1 MLISFV
7 TDLHVQDQRLDGDHG
22 HAALLTTTVQQ
33 IREAG
38 CDLVLIGGDLAGV
51 SVPHKATIRERNA
64 LVQFV
69 LALAEIAPVV
79 ICRGNHDTV
88 GDYAFLGHLA
98 GVQPIFFVE
107 DGPELIDTGNA
118 AVMVLPWLDRGRVV
132 GPDQDYGQVVREI
145 YAGALA
151 DCADDLR
158 SARSAGQPAIVL
170 THAAMPDAMIRDG
183 QPIVPTADP
192 VIALDALLADV
203 EVDAV
208 FVGHYHLHQRVAG
221 PVPAWYG
228 GSLFC
233 NDHGENPD
241 KGWLL
246 YNSDT
251 RSADLRLVDQPWR
264 LTIRIDDG
272 IIQAV
277 DPAGGCDEIVGR
289 SVAEAEDI
297 LRTLQIPAHVRIE
310 AKVTEARLT
319 EQTVAIARLRA
330 ELVAGA
336 LSVKVEVSP
345 QRTLRVRDGA
355 VDLANAETIPAKVKQ
370 FAGQLAPRPAAPVLK
385 RSLQLLD
392 DMIASEA

>member
-1 MLISFV
+1 
-7 TDLHVQDQRLDGDHG
+7 
-22 HAALLTTTVQQ
+22 
-33 IREAG
+33 
-38 CDLVLIGGDLAGV
+38 
-51 SVPHKATIRERNA
+51 
-64 LVQFV
+64 
-69 LALAEIAPVV
+69 
-79 ICRGNHDTV
+79 
-88 GDYAFLGHLA
+88 
-98 GVQPIFFVE
+98 
-107 DGPELIDTGNA
+107 
-118 AVMVLPWLDRGRVV
+118 
-132 GPDQDYGQVVREI
+132 
-145 YAGALA
+145 
-151 DCADDLR
+151 
-158 SARSAGQPAIVL
+158 VL